1 MRPMLDDIELP
12 QVQEITSRD
21 QRALAEHKPPG
32 MEGSLLQ
39 NMGRR
44 PTRINLGG
52 VKTGPDSLEFLETL
66 DSKFKQGAP
75 LPFIADIIADAEIEE
90 MVIDDLKWQELAGK
104 PQRYAY
110 VIVLREY
117 IEPTEPEDASL
128 LNNDILDDAGSLI
141 DDLVDGLDLGLDLPT
156 GLEQFVSPLSDLLGR
171 LQQFRQSIDD
181 ANGN

>member
-12 QVQEITSRD
+12 QVQEITSKER
-21 QRALAEHKPPG
+21 RALAEHKPPG

-75 LPFIADIIADAEIEE
+75 LPFIADIIADAAIEE
-90 MVIDDLKWQELAGK
+90 MIIDDLKWQELAGK
-104 PQRYAY
+104 PERYAY

-117 IEPTEPEDASL
+117 IEPTEPEDAL
-128 LNNDILDDAGSLI
+128 FINTEILDGAQEIMNTVITGFE
-141 DDLVDGLDLGLDLPT
+141 LVD
-156 GLEQFVSPLSDLLGR
+156 QLSAFLGR
-171 LQQFRQSIDD
+171 LTDLSQTINRR
-181 ANGN
+181 N